1 MYGNLVIQ
9 IAKTSIPHDSDFK
22 VTNFLANEV
31 EKTNWEADGL
41 SADTQSTENGILTLK
56 SSR

>member
-1 MYGNLVIQ
+1 MIQ